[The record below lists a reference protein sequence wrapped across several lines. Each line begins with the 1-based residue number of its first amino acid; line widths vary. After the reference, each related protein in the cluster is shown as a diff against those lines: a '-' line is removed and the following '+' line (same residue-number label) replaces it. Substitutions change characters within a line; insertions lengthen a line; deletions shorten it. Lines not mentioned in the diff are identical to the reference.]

1 MVCRCVILSEE
12 KSCNNR
18 FGVPTYGA
26 LPIANVEIINL
37 PQLDVE
43 EIEKDDGVIYHIQ
56 AKRGMTLDALTPDEI
71 DIIYAVAKK
80 FDNVKTKDI
89 VEYMHK
95 EEAYKETEMF
105 QIIPFSLCKKLNQ
118 F

>member
-1 MVCRCVILSEE
+1 MA
-12 KSCNNR
+12 
-18 FGVPTYGA
+18 YGA
-26 LPIANVEIINL
+26 LPIASAEIINL

-43 EIEKDDGVIYHIQ
+43 EIEKDDGVIYRIK
-56 AKRGMTLDALTPDEI
+56 AKQSMSLNTLSSDEI

-80 FDNVKTKDI
+80 FNDMKTKDI

-95 EEAYKETEMF
+95 EEAYKETEMNHF
-105 QIIPFSLCKKLNQ
+105 IPFSLCKNLNK